1 MEKESRRERDWV
13 LITIIFFFGWF
24 GIDKIYAKKSFRTS
38 WKLMF
43 VKLIFNIGLL
53 GIFWNIYDLVRA
65 LLGTY
70 EVDFRDYFA

>member
-1 MEKESRRERDWV
+1 
-13 LITIIFFFGWF
+13 
-24 GIDKIYAKKSFRTS
+24 
-38 WKLMF
+38 MF